1 VHIALDGGIVKVRR
15 RWAALVP
22 VTVLSL
28 ALAACGG
35 SSDNGSGSGNNGK
48 SVPSAN
54 QNDINKTAR
63 DQLQDGGTFTWPL
76 TQIPTN
82 YNYNELDGTL
92 ADNASVINALLPQSF
107 YSDGAGGIYV
117 NKDLLDD
124 ATLTSTDPQQV
135 ITYKINQKAIWY
147 DGTKITAA
155 DFISQWKA
163 LNGSNAKYKVSSTTG
178 YDQIQ
183 DVKQGADDHQVLVT
197 FKTKYADWKALF
209 SPLYPKST
217 NDDPNV
223 FNTGWTQKPLTTAG
237 PFKLD
242 SVDKTAKT
250 ITLVKNEKWWGN
262 PAKLDKIVYRA
273 IDSDAQ
279 VDSLA
284 SGEID
289 FVDVGPDADKYA
301 RVKTIQGVSVHKAG
315 GPNFRHLTMNSKSAV
330 LSDQNVRQALAK
342 GIDRSRIAAA
352 LLGPLEV
359 PAVPLNNHFFM
370 SNQVG
375 YQDNSG
381 DIGKYN
387 PDAAKQQLDAAG
399 WTLPSGG
406 TYRQKAGKE
415 LDINFVI
422 PSQVATSEK
431 ESKQIQAML
440 KDIGAKVNIKVVP
453 SDDFFDKYVTPGNFD
468 FTVFSWLG
476 TPFPISSNKSIYGSP
491 KGDDIQQNFARVGSP
506 QIDQLFTQVT
516 AELDEAKARTMANQI
531 DKLVWEEV
539 HSLTTYQRPEI
550 VAVKSTVGNFGAF
563 GFGSTIY
570 EDIGIKKA

>member
-1 VHIALDGGIVKVRR
+1 VQIALDGGIVKVRR

-35 SSDNGSGSGNNGK
+35 SSDSGGTGNTGK
-48 SVPSAN
+48 TVPSVN
-54 QNDINKTAR
+54 QNDINKTPR
-63 DQLQDGGTFTWPL
+63 DQLQDGGTMTWPL
-76 TQIPTN
+76 TQIPSN
-82 YNYNELDGTL
+82 FNYNELDGTL
-92 ADNASVINALLPQSF
+92 ADNANVINALMPQSF
-107 YSDGAGGIYV
+107 YSDGAGGIYL
-117 NKDLLDD
+117 NKDFLDD

-135 ITYKINQKAIWY
+135 ITYKINQKAAWY

-155 DFISQWKA
+155 AFISQWKA
-163 LNGSNAKYKVSSTTG
+163 LNGSNKAYKVSSTTG
-178 YDQIQ
+178 YDQIA
-183 DVKQGADDHQVLVT
+183 DVKQGADDHEVIVT

-209 SPLYPKST
+209 SPVYPSST
-217 NDDPNV
+217 NDDPKI
-223 FNTGWTQKPLTTAG
+223 FNEGWTQKPLTSAG

-242 SVDKTAKT
+242 KVDTTAKT

-301 RVKTIQGVSVHKAG
+301 RVKTIQGVTVHKAG
-315 GPNFRHLTMNSKSAV
+315 GPNFRHLTMNAKSAV
-330 LSDQNVRQALAK
+330 LTDVNVRQGLAM
-342 GIDRSRIAAA
+342 GIDRTRIAAA

-359 PAVPLNNHFFM
+359 PAVPLNNHLFM

-381 DIGKYN
+381 TVGKYN
-387 PDAAKQQLDAAG
+387 LDGAKQKLDAAG

-406 TYRQKAGKE
+406 TYRQKGGQE

-440 KDIGAKVNIKVVP
+440 KEVGAKVNIKTVP

-476 TPFPISSNKSIYGSP
+476 TPFPISSSKSIYAAP
-491 KGDDIQQNFARVGSP
+491 KGDDIQQNFARVGSE
-506 QIDQLFTQVT
+506 QIDTLFDQVT
-516 AELDEAKARTMANQI
+516 AELDEGKARTMANQI

-539 HSLTTYQRPEI
+539 HSMTTYQRPEI
-550 VAVKSTVGNFGAF
+550 VAVKSTLGNFGAF

>member
-1 VHIALDGGIVKVRR
+1 MKVRR

-22 VTVLSL
+22 ATVLSL

-35 SSDNGSGSGNNGK
+35 TSDNNGGSGNGGK

-54 QNDINKTAR
+54 QNDINKTPR
-63 DQLQDGGTFTWPL
+63 DQLQDGGTFTWVL
-76 TQIPTN
+76 TQIPSN
-82 YNYNELDGTL
+82 FNYNELDGTL
-92 ADNASVINALLPQSF
+92 ADNASVILALMPQAF
-107 YSDGAGGIYV
+107 YSDGAGGIYL

-135 ITYKINQKAIWY
+135 VTYKINQKAVWY

-163 LNGSNAKYKVSSTTG
+163 LNGSNKAYKVSSTTG
-178 YDQIQ
+178 YDQMS
-183 DVKQGADDHQVLVT
+183 DVKQGANDHEVVVT

-209 SPLYPKST
+209 SPLYPAST
-217 NDDPNV
+217 NDDPKI
-223 FNTGWTQKPLTTAG
+223 FNDGWTQKPLTTAG

-242 SVDKTAKT
+242 KVDSTAKT

-279 VDSLA
+279 VDSLS

-301 RVKTIQGVSVHKAG
+301 RVKTIQGVTVHKAG

-330 LSDQNVRQALAK
+330 LSDQNVRQALAQ
-342 GIDRSRIAAA
+342 GIDRTRIAAA

-370 SNQVG
+370 TNQVG

-381 DIGKYN
+381 DVGKFN
-387 PDAAKQQLDAAG
+387 PDAAKQKLDAAG
-399 WTLPSGG
+399 WTLPAGG
-406 TYRQKAGKE
+406 TYRQKDGKE

-476 TPFPISSNKSIYGSP
+476 NSFPISSNKSIYGNP
-491 KGDDIQQNFARVGSP
+491 KGDDIQQNFARVGS
-506 QIDQLFTQVT
+506 QEIDDLFTQAT
-516 AELDEAKARTMANQI
+516 AELDENKARTIANHI
-531 DKLVWEEV
+531 DQLIWTEV

-550 VAVKSTVGNFGAF
+550 VAVKSTIGNFGAF

-570 EDIGIKKA
+570 EDIGIKK